1 MVMIRL
7 REPLLE
13 RRKQLDRLQSE
24 VNRLFDDFFGKRPF
38 PARTGVFP
46 PINVSE
52 DNENIY
58 ATAELPGVKA
68 EDIDI
73 TIEEESLL
81 IKGQRMIASG
91 DEGAS
96 FHRREREG
104 GAFNR
109 KISLPT
115 RIAPDK
121 VTAMTKDGILKI
133 TMPKAEEVKPRKIDI
148 KVS

>member
-1 MVMIRL
+1 MVMIRF
-7 REPLLE
+7 REPIFE
-13 RRKQLDRLQSE
+13 RGKQLDRLQNE

-38 PARTGVFP
+38 PSRVGVFP

-52 DNENIY
+52 DGENLY
-58 ATAELPGVKA
+58 ATAELPGVQA
-68 EDIDI
+68 EEIDI

-81 IKGQRMIASG
+81 IKGQRRVSSE

-115 RIAPDK
+115 RIAPNK
-121 VTAMTKDGILKI
+121 VTATTKDGILRI
-133 TMPKAEEVKPRKIDI
+133 TLPKAEEVKPRKIDI

>member
-1 MVMIRL
+1 MVMIRF
-7 REPLLE
+7 REPMNE
-13 RRKQLDRLQSE
+13 RKKQLDRLQNE

-38 PARTGVFP
+38 PPRVGVFP

-52 DNENIY
+52 DPDNIY
-58 ATAELPGVKA
+58 ATAELPGVQA
-68 EDIDI
+68 EEIDI

-81 IKGQRMIASG
+81 IKGKRKTISHE
-91 DEGAS
+91 EGAS

-104 GAFNR
+104 GDFNR

-121 VTAMTKDGILKI
+121 VTARTKDGILKI

-148 KVS
+148 KVN

>member
-1 MVMIRL
+1 MVMIRF
-7 REPLLE
+7 REPMFE
-13 RRKQLDRLQSE
+13 RKKQLDRLQSE

-38 PARTGVFP
+38 PPKVGVFP

-52 DNENIY
+52 DHDTIY
-58 ATAELPGVKA
+58 ATAELPGVQAK
-68 EDIDI
+68 EIDI

-81 IKGQRMIASG
+81 IKGQRKIVSDDG
-91 DEGAS
+91 SS

-115 RIAPDK
+115 RIVPEK
-121 VTAMTKDGILKI
+121 VTATTKDGILKI
-133 TMPKAEEVKPRKIDI
+133 TMPKAEEVKPRKVDI
-148 KVS
+148 KVT